1 MTNTVAEKKAVLM
14 PDDDEVIAQPDG
26 AETESDDHGDAA
38 EGAGEVKM
46 PKETSRTT
54 PKETAETEETP
65 EKKATKTRRRVSVSI
80 RALVVGVVI
89 FGLVV
94 ATGVMT
100 WLYIGATTKLD
111 EQARQAANYKR
122 AEQIALDY
130 AVNAAIMDYKDL
142 GPWKNSLVKDTT
154 PELKEKLSKAGNAME
169 QILTPLQWIS
179 TAKPLTAK
187 VRQNNNGVYVVDAFV
202 GVMTKTVQAPDSLQS
217 TATYSITVDS
227 NHDWQISDVGG
238 IAGVLGE
245 K

>member
-1 MTNTVAEKKAVLM
+1 M
-14 PDDDEVIAQPDG
+14 PDEEEPIAKPDEGA
-26 AETESDDHGDAA
+26 AETVDAVDEGPSTDDAA
-38 EGAGEVKM
+38 
-46 PKETSRTT
+46 
-54 PKETAETEETP
+54 EETP
-65 EKKATKTRRRVSVSI
+65 ENAEETSENKGLSKKKKATKTGRRVSVSV
-80 RALVVGVVI
+80 RALLVAAVI

-94 ATGVMT
+94 AAAVMT
-100 WLYIGATTKLD
+100 WFYLGATTKLD
-111 EQARQAANYKR
+111 QQAQKASNYKR
-122 AEQIALDY
+122 AEQISLDY

-142 GPWKNSLVKDTT
+142 GPWKANLVKGTT

-179 TAKPLTAK
+179 TAKPLSAK
-187 VRQNNNGVYVVDAFV
+187 VRQDNNGVYVVDAFV